1 MFDSVGRV
9 TSRSPRRLGPLLLS
23 LLLNGGALGTLSW
36 LGARAIEEV
45 NEVEAF
51 LERPIELVLPS
62 RGAAEAPT
70 GNAAP
75 VPKPLARAKANAS
88 APAVSELVPTPE
100 LVTTAPI
107 EPPALPL
114 TGASSDD
121 GTVDSSLSGHGDG
134 DGTGGS
140 GGEGS
145 GEGSG
150 AGSGDRLAIVHWNE
164 VSVKVRASVR
174 PSDYPDAASALRL
187 PDTRCVVR
195 IHIDERGTPYEVV
208 PRSCPEVFRV
218 AAQNVAM
225 RYRFYPVRVSGRA
238 VRAAFDLTIHFKG
251 A

>member
-23 LLLNGGALGTLSW
+23 LLLNGGVIGAVSW

-45 NEVEAF
+45 EQVDAF

-62 RGAAEAPT
+62 RGATGAPT
-70 GNAAP
+70 DKAPAPASKPRPRAKASALAP
-75 VPKPLARAKANAS
+75 VPSEVL
-88 APAVSELVPTPE
+88 PAPE
-100 LVTTAPI
+100 LVASLTPVEAP
-107 EPPALPL
+107 PFAPGA
-114 TGASSDD
+114 GASH
-121 GTVDSSLSGHGDG
+121 GTV
-134 DGTGGS
+134 GS
-140 GGEGS
+140 ASS

-150 AGSGDRLAIVHWNE
+150 VGGGGTGAGDGPGSGDGLTVVHWNE

-174 PSDYPDAASALRL
+174 PSDYPDAASALKL

-208 PRSCPEVFRV
+208 PRSCPEVFRG
-218 AAQNVAM
+218 AAQNVAL
-225 RYRFYPVRVSGRA
+225 RYRFYPVRAGGKA